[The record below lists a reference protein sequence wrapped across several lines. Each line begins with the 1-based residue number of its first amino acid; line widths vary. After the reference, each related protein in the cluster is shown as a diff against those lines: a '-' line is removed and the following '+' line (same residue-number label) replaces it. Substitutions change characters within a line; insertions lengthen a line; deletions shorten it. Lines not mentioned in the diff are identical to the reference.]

1 MIDYQTLFIRI
12 SQVST
17 FIPVIFGLY
26 YVKRVDANFR
36 VLLGFVL
43 LSLFIEYFGTWYS
56 HNVSANNLPPLHFY
70 TVAELGFLTFIF
82 CSSLFLNWRKVF
94 YSVLISGILIA
105 LLNAT
110 VWGTLYTMNDISR
123 SFESIV
129 LVIFCLIFF
138 RRSLYNIVM
147 NQPLFKQPMFWF
159 SSGVFLYFS
168 VNLLFFM
175 LFNEVLKQ
183 NRETTVFGQ
192 VLHSIT
198 NILTNLLFA
207 QSFRCFKTEE

>member
-1 MIDYQTLFIRI
+1 MDFQTIFIRV

-17 FIPVIFGLY
+17 FIPVILGLY
-26 YVKRVDANFR
+26 YIIRLDTNFK

-70 TVAELGFLTFIF
+70 TVVELGFLSFIF
-82 CSSLFLNWRKVF
+82 CRSMFLNWKLLF
-94 YSVLISGILIA
+94 AAVLIIGITIA

-138 RRSLYNIVM
+138 RRSLYNIVL
-147 NQPLFKQPMFWF
+147 NRPLFKQPLFWI

-183 NRETTVFGQ
+183 NKEMAVFGQ
-192 VLHSIT
+192 LLHSIT

-207 QSFRCFKTEE
+207 QSFRCFKTEES